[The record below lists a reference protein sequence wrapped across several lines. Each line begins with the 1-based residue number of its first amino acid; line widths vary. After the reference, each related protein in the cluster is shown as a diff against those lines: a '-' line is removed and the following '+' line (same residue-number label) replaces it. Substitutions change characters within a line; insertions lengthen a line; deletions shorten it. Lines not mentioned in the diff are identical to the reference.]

1 MLKVSNLSASYGKV
15 GVLWDVSMT
24 IAENETVALVG
35 ANAAGK
41 TTILRT
47 ISGFIRPVSGTMEF
61 RGKRIDETPPYR
73 RASMGLSHVPEGG
86 KLFPDMTV
94 LENLEMG
101 AYVLETWKRKDET
114 LAQVYQLFP
123 LLEARSNQLA
133 NTLSGGERQMVAMGR
148 SLMSRPRLMM
158 FDEPSY
164 GLAPLVVKELFQ
176 FIKLLHERGMTS
188 LVVEQNIRHAL
199 EVASRGYVLENGRVV
214 MQDESTALLANE
226 HIGRA
231 YLGL

>member
-1 MLKVSNLSASYGKV
+1 MLKVSSLSASYGKV

-47 ISGFIRPVSGTMEF
+47 ISGFITPVSGTMEF
-61 RGKRIDETPPYR
+61 RGQRIDATPPYR

-86 KLFPDMTV
+86 KLFPEMTV

-101 AYVLETWKRKDET
+101 AYVHETWKRRDET
-114 LAQVYQLFP
+114 LAQVYDLFP
-123 LLEARSNQLA
+123 LLETRSNQLA
-133 NTLSGGERQMVAMGR
+133 STLSGGERQMVAMGR

-164 GLAPLVVKELFQ
+164 GLAPIVVKELFQ
-176 FIKLLHERGMTS
+176 FIKVLHEQGMTI
-188 LVVEQNIRHAL
+188 LVVEQNIGHAL
-199 EVASRGYVLENGRVV
+199 EVASRGYVLENGRIV
-214 MQDESTALLANE
+214 MEGESTVLLENE
-226 HIGRA
+226 HIGKA

>member
-15 GVLWDVSMT
+15 AVLWDVSMH

-47 ISGFIRPVSGTMEF
+47 ISGFMTPLSGTLEF
-61 RGKRIDETPPYR
+61 RGQKIDGTPPYR
-73 RASMGLSHVPEGG
+73 RAGLGLSHVPEGG

-101 AYVLETWKRKDET
+101 AYVHETWKRRDET
-114 LAQVYQLFP
+114 LAKVYQLFP
-123 LLEARSNQLA
+123 VLEARSKQLA
-133 NTLSGGERQMVAMGR
+133 HTLSGGERQMVAMGR

-164 GLAPLVVKELFQ
+164 GLAPIIVKELFQ
-176 FIKLLHERGMTS
+176 FIQVLHEEGMTI

-199 EVASRGYVLENGRVV
+199 EVAARGYVLENGRIV
-214 MQDESTALLANE
+214 MQGESTALLEDE
-226 HIGRA
+226 HIGTA